1 MFNIITPQLGD
12 RILINCF
19 YSVQPGFFDCSLL
32 ITRGR
37 PAKSDGVRPNTFGRD
52 KFNNTNCDHFN
63 IKGTVISLE
72 IPDTTFVDGISY
84 MSSVSPVAY
93 AKLPD
98 WFRFG
103 KFPETGAVITPGID
117 FDRSL
122 PRMYYRKAWPFKGY
136 TWGDRRMKIHWVS
149 RTRAKV
155 SYFIYGGEGDSVTAA
170 YLTVC
175 YVEFNPDY
183 TQKRSLVH
191 EGLDPKRSTPKW
203 IDITSAY
210 GEVTNV
216 YQVLGNGTSL
226 PYSAADIFQ
235 RFEKVR
241 RRLASDDSSS
251 FGFLTIDTAQ
261 SLKVWDMNLGL
272 YLADFFRFKST
283 VLSFADGLK
292 DLSRKGLT
300 TAYLSYHYG
309 LRLTY
314 EDTKEILRAFRR
326 TFEHPEEG
334 VTLARGSLRRERTLD
349 SAYGP
354 LKVYSSYNM
363 MIYCGIIPHWF
374 TELTNYFL
382 TIDLFPT
389 LELVWDIIPF
399 SFVVDWFL
407 KVGDELEALDSRT
420 LLSTYDIFSCVYSRR
435 SEFVIDI
442 TKLFPDLAKRFSGE
456 LTIVDYHRTVSNT
469 CPPYQPL
476 SGLVPTRPF
485 THWVEGA
492 ALIIQRL

>member
-1 MFNIITPQLGD
+1 MFNIITPRLGD

-19 YSVQPGFFDCSLL
+19 YTVSPGFFDCSLL
-32 ITRGR
+32 VTRGR
-37 PAKSDGVRPNTFGRD
+37 PAKSDGCRPNTFGRD
-52 KFNNTNCDHFN
+52 RFGNTNCDHFN
-63 IKGTVISLE
+63 VKGTVISLE
-72 IPDTTFVDGISY
+72 IPNTTFVDGVSYIS
-84 MSSVSPVAY
+84 SASPLTY

-98 WFRFG
+98 WFKFG
-103 KFPETGAVITPGID
+103 SYPKTGAVITPRVD

-122 PRMYYRKAWPFKGY
+122 PRMFTKKAWPSKLY
-136 TWGDRRMKIHWVS
+136 YWTDRRMKIHWIS
-149 RTRAKV
+149 TTRAKV
-155 SYFIYGGEGDSVTAA
+155 SYYSYIGEGDSVTTAS
-170 YLTVC
+170 LTVC
-175 YVEFNPDY
+175 YVEFNPDF
-183 TQKRSLVH
+183 TKKRSLVQT
-191 EGLDPKRSTPKW
+191 GLDPKKSTPKW

-210 GEVTNV
+210 GTVTNV
-216 YQVLGNGTSL
+216 YQVLGDGTSL
-226 PYSAADIFQ
+226 PYSAADIFR
-235 RFEKVR
+235 RFEKER

-261 SLKVWDMNLGL
+261 SLKVLDMNLGL

-283 VLSFADGLK
+283 ILSFANGLK
-292 DLSRKGLT
+292 DLSLKGLSM
-300 TAYLSYHYG
+300 AYLSYHYG

-314 EDTKEILRAFRR
+314 EDTKEILEAHRR
-326 TFEHPEEG
+326 TFERPEKG
-334 VTLARGSLRRERTLD
+334 VTLARGSLRREKTLD
-349 SAYGP
+349 SVYGP

-363 MIYCGIIPHWF
+363 MIYCGVVPHWF
-374 TELTNYFL
+374 AKLTNYFL

-407 KVGDELEALDSRT
+407 KVGDELEAADSRT
-420 LLSTYDIFSCVYSRR
+420 LLSTYDIHSCVYSRR

-456 LTIVDYHRTVSNT
+456 LTIVDYHRTVSDT